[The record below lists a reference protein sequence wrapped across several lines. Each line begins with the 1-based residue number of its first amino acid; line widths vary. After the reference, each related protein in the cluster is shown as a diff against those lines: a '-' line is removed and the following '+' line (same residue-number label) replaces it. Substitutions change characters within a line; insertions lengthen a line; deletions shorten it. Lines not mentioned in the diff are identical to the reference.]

1 MAIEFEGLE
10 DVLLALDSK
19 QTEADTV
26 TAMGKACAL
35 VEKAARRKAPKGR
48 TGDLRKFITSKVE
61 TTGGNVVGT
70 VYSPQE
76 YAPYV
81 EYGTG
86 LFAEG
91 GGRTDV
97 PWAYVDE
104 ATGELIWTCGS
115 KPRPF
120 LRPALNEN
128 RERITR
134 LLGEG
139 LTSD

>member
-26 TAMGKACAL
+26 KAMGYACAL
-35 VEKAARRKAPKGR
+35 VEKAAKQKARKV
-48 TGDLRKFITSKVE
+48 TGALQRSIESEVRNE
-61 TTGGNVVGT
+61 GGNIVGVVYT
-70 VYSPQE
+70 TLE

-81 EYGTG
+81 EFGTG

-97 PWAYVDE
+97 PWHYQDDK
-104 ATGELIWTCGS
+104 GEWHSTSGQ

-128 RERITR
+128 REQITR